1 MVCASDRPPGLD
13 WRTTVTGETCA
24 PRPPESVVSLRGNV
38 ATAIL
43 NGVGATHGRDHGVRT
58 AGAVA
63 EEAAEM
69 LNSGS
74 ACSSTCRGSVG
85 ADVSSMARAH
95 RSWPRRASRW
105 TRRWRW

>member
-1 MVCASDRPPGLD
+1 M
-13 WRTTVTGETCA
+13 
-24 PRPPESVVSLRGNV
+24 SLRGNV
-38 ATAIL
+38 ATAVL

-95 RSWPRRASRW
+95 RSWPRRVSRW
-105 TRRWRW
+105 QAAGSSNLRADGATVQGR